1 MYLSQW
7 IRWFDDK
14 VLGLGIIYNSMF
26 PPSQVKWDIKTDKY
40 VFNSK
45 QEQLCAKLIWR
56 EPFVEKPR
64 NIKVVMITFN
74 WNSTYD
80 DIIDESKG

>member
-7 IRWFDDK
+7 ISCCDDK
-14 VLGLGIIYNSMF
+14 PLGLGIIYNSMF

-45 QEQLCAKLIWR
+45 QEQLCARLIWR
-56 EPFVEKPR
+56 EPYKR
-64 NIKVVMITFN
+64 KT
-74 WNSTYD
+74 
-80 DIIDESKG
+80 